1 MKFLHNQYT
10 ITMLILFF
18 ALTMLAV
25 ESVQAKEQKTSAI
38 PVFNIFELGVQ
49 ADKAAAYDAVGEN
62 NITRSITDEPGTL
75 SMVSVKD
82 KENPNLA
89 YMIEVYADDAAYR
102 AHLASPQYKAFTE
115 QAPSILTDHKL
126 RLSLTAQ
133 YLGDKGSP
141 IKQNGEMITNMVRI
155 NVLPGEEAAFKAAVM
170 PEMVQ
175 SLAVEDG
182 VLAIYAGTLVGAPN
196 TWLFFEIYAS
206 ESAYQAHRQ
215 TPHFQKYLSQT
226 QQMLGEKTFYNLRP
240 ALLKNKGGLHFNSME

>member
-1 MKFLHNQYT
+1 MRYLKAVLLT
-10 ITMLILFF
+10 TVIATM
-18 ALTMLAV
+18 
-25 ESVQAKEQKTSAI
+25 SAHAE

-62 NITRSITDEPGTL
+62 NITRSIADEPGTL

-89 YMIEVYADDAAYR
+89 YMIEIYADDAAYR
-102 AHLASPQYKAFTE
+102 AHLASPQYKAFIE
-115 QAPSILTDHKL
+115 QAPSILTDHKARFNL
-126 RLSLTAQ
+126 VAQ
-133 YLGDKGSP
+133 YLGDKSSP
-141 IKQNGEMITNMVRI
+141 IKQHDEMITNMVRI
-155 NVLPGEEAAFKAAVM
+155 NVHPEKAAAFKAAVM
-170 PEMVQ
+170 PEMAQ

-182 VLAIYAGTLVGAPN
+182 VLAIYAGTLVDAPN

-226 QQMLGEKTFYNLRP
+226 QQMLGEKIFYNIRP
-240 ALLKNKGGLHFNSME
+240 ALLKNKGGLNFIATE